1 MAAFD
6 WSKNST
12 NQKQMQI
19 HRPMAT
25 HVLPRFRQIN
35 WLIWFFTLTHSTKMY
50 SDKPIESKN
59 SKEKLTTDCHAMVN
73 LKIQAKFLSSPKP

>member
-12 NQKQMQI
+12 NQKKMQI

-25 HVLPRFRQIN
+25 HVLPRFRQVN
-35 WLIWFFTLTHSTKMY
+35 WLIWFFTLTTQQKCTL
-50 SDKPIESKN
+50 IN
-59 SKEKLTTDCHAMVN
+59 QEKARIAKKS
-73 LKIQAKFLSSPKP
+73 LKQTVMR

>member
-12 NQKQMQI
+12 NQKKMQI

-25 HVLPRFRQIN
+25 HVLPRFRQVN
-35 WLIWFFTLTHSTKMY
+35 LVFTLMHSTKMY
-50 SDKPIESKN
+50 SDKPRESKN
-59 SKEKLTTDCHAMVN
+59 GKEKLKTDCHAMAN